1 MENTTQYCVLSMHAD
16 SETISVRN
24 KNKVLSQFGRGD
36 FELRVQKVR
45 VYSEM
50 LFIASLFLQ
59 IASL

>member
-1 MENTTQYCVLSMHAD
+1 MHAD

-24 KNKVLSQFGRGD
+24 KDKVLSQFGRGD